1 VNIIEI
7 PPSWRDRALI
17 VTHVTAKLD
26 WFGEDELREAESFR
40 SEKRREEW
48 LCARM
53 ALKRLALNRG
63 LATDPRRIRL
73 TRPHVIIDDVMRL
86 YASLSH
92 SERFAAAAIDDA
104 PIGIDV
110 QVVREISE
118 KTSKFFLSS
127 NEAKAMR
134 HAALTHRLLHFWCA
148 KEAEWKRRGGDPPTL
163 KKVPLTL
170 QEEALHSVRFDTVET
185 IEIAGAIA
193 ALTRP
198 TS

>member
-7 PPSWRDRALI
+7 PQRWRDRALV
-17 VTHVTAKLD
+17 VTHVTAKLE
-26 WFGEDELREAESFR
+26 WFSEDELREAESFR
-40 SEKRREEW
+40 SEKRRDEW

-63 LATDPRRIRL
+63 LALDPRRVHL
-73 TRPHVIIDDVMRL
+73 SRPHVVIDDVIRL

-92 SERFAAAAIDDA
+92 SERFAAAAIDSE

-110 QVVREISE
+110 QALREINE
-118 KTSKFFLSS
+118 RTSKFFLSA
-127 NEAKAMR
+127 NEAKAMH

-163 KKVPLTL
+163 KKVPLKL
-170 QEEALHSVRFDTVET
+170 EDESLHSVRFDTVET
-185 IEIAGAIA
+185 IELDGAIA